1 LHTAGGL
8 SVPDIMSAVDIAAEF
23 RDELAR
29 LDAAAV
35 DVMLGQWRQVE
46 TALIADME
54 AFAARFEPGQSLT
67 PGQVL
72 RMQRYQALQAQV
84 TAQLAALEGAAGP
97 LITAGQG
104 QAAQIGAL
112 QAATTLD
119 ALEVGISFNQ
129 LSTKATQ
136 NIVALAR
143 AGKPL
148 AELLQPMYGAAS
160 EGIIRELI
168 NGVALGY
175 GPRKIARNMA
185 RDGMTDALNHLLL
198 VSRDQYN
205 RAARTAAF
213 QRYEDSGVVRGYTRR
228 CARQAGRT
236 CIACISLDGEFYPLS
251 VPFKEHVMGR
261 CTPIPAI
268 KGIEMRSRLGSG
280 QSWFEGLDRDAQ
292 VATMGRGR
300 WEAWKAGELPWD
312 KMAVKTSHPVW
323 GPGVR
328 VANVPGGGK
337 RRKVV
342 VKPETQDVKV
352 KLGPNGVPLSGAF
365 DTSKLPKALRS
376 DMDEALR
383 ILDEVHGDGELP
395 MLPVLKS
402 SASTYAGQYRYSKMP
417 GRKPR
422 PVDLRMSPHKGEPAG
437 ETKINFFHEVG
448 HFLDNQSM
456 RDSGRVNSS
465 DILGRDML
473 SESKSPI
480 MDGWREAVKN
490 SRAYATWQ
498 DYARKSPTLDMRV
511 YVTNGEPIIQAT
523 ALPFETIRYAT
534 SSREYWARSYAQYV
548 ATRSGR
554 PEILQNIRNLNDDW
568 GGAPWQWDDDDFEP
582 IAAAMDELFVNLGWL
597 K

>member
-1 LHTAGGL
+1 M
-8 SVPDIMSAVDIAAEF
+8 PDIMSAVDIAAEF

-35 DVMLGQWRQVE
+35 DVMVGQWRQVE

-72 RMQRYQALQAQV
+72 RLERYQALQAQV
-84 TAQLAALEGAAGP
+84 TAQLTALEGAAGP

-136 NIVALAR
+136 NIIALAR

-236 CIACISLDGEFYPLS
+236 CIACIALDGKFYPLS
-251 VPFKEHVMGR
+251 VPFAEHPQGR

-268 KGIEMRSRLGSG
+268 KGVEVRSRLGSG
-280 QSWFEGLDRDAQ
+280 QSWFEGLDEDAQ
-292 VATMGRGR
+292 IATMGRGR

-312 KMAVKTSHPVW
+312 KMAVKTNHPVW

-328 VANVPGGGK
+328 VA
-337 RRKVV
+337 
-342 VKPETQDVKV
+342 
-352 KLGPNGVPLSGAF
+352 GVPDWF
-365 DTSKLPKALRS
+365 KKAKAGTAVANPDKWKPVMSRE
-376 DMDEALR
+376 EANLWAR
-383 ILDEVHGDGELP
+383 NS
-395 MLPVLKS
+395 VLKES
-402 SASTYAGQYRYSKMP
+402 GWHGTTHQAAEQIRKEGFKVSTNVNIGRSYGHGVYMAYGNNIEDAEFFASGGDLLETVVNVRRVLDVNRQDYIKYLDTRIRPGLSDGRGILPQDISDALESDGYDALLYRK
-417 GRKPR
+417 
-422 PVDLRMSPHKGEPAG
+422 A
-437 ETKINFFHEVG
+437 
-448 HFLDNQSM
+448 
-456 RDSGRVNSS
+456 SG
-465 DILGRDML
+465 DILVIRDPRRITVI
-473 SESKSPI
+473 E
-480 MDGWREAVKN
+480 
-490 SRAYATWQ
+490 
-498 DYARKSPTLDMRV
+498 
-511 YVTNGEPIIQAT
+511 
-523 ALPFETIRYAT
+523 
-534 SSREYWARSYAQYV
+534 
-548 ATRSGR
+548 
-554 PEILQNIRNLNDDW
+554 
-568 GGAPWQWDDDDFEP
+568 
-582 IAAAMDELFVNLGWL
+582 
-597 K
+597 

>member
-1 LHTAGGL
+1 MHTAGGL

-35 DVMLGQWRQVE
+35 DVMVGQWRQVE
-46 TALIADME
+46 TALIAAME

-72 RMQRYQALQAQV
+72 RLERYQALQAQV
-84 TAQLAALEGAAGP
+84 TAQLTALEGAAGP
-97 LITAGQG
+97 LITTGQN
-104 QAAQIGAL
+104 QAAGLGAL

-119 ALEVGISFNQ
+119 SLGVGLTFNQ

-136 NIVALAR
+136 NIIALAR

-236 CIACISLDGEFYPLS
+236 CIACISLDGTFYPLS
-251 VPFKEHVMGR
+251 EPFAEHPQGR

-268 KGIEMRSRLGSG
+268 KGVEVRSRLGSG
-280 QSWFEGLDRDAQ
+280 QAWFEELPQDAQ
-292 VATMGRGR
+292 IAAMGRGR

-312 KMAVKTSHPVW
+312 KMAVKTNHPVW

-328 VANVPGGGK
+328 VA
-337 RRKVV
+337 
-342 VKPETQDVKV
+342 
-352 KLGPNGVPLSGAF
+352 GVP
-365 DTSKLPKALRS
+365 KL
-376 DMDEALR
+376 
-383 ILDEVHGDGELP
+383 
-395 MLPVLKS
+395 
-402 SASTYAGQYRYSKMP
+402 
-417 GRKPR
+417 
-422 PVDLRMSPHKGEPAG
+422 
-437 ETKINFFHEVG
+437 
-448 HFLDNQSM
+448 
-456 RDSGRVNSS
+456 
-465 DILGRDML
+465 
-473 SESKSPI
+473 
-480 MDGWREAVKN
+480 
-490 SRAYATWQ
+490 
-498 DYARKSPTLDMRV
+498 
-511 YVTNGEPIIQAT
+511 
-523 ALPFETIRYAT
+523 
-534 SSREYWARSYAQYV
+534 
-548 ATRSGR
+548 
-554 PEILQNIRNLNDDW
+554 
-568 GGAPWQWDDDDFEP
+568 
-582 IAAAMDELFVNLGWL
+582 
-597 K
+597 

>member
-1 LHTAGGL
+1 M
-8 SVPDIMSAVDIAAEF
+8 PDIMSAVDIAAEF

-29 LDAAAV
+29 LDAAVV

-72 RMQRYQALQAQV
+72 RMERYQALQAQV
-84 TAQLAALEGAAGP
+84 TAQLTALEGAAGP
-97 LITAGQG
+97 LITAGQN
-104 QAAQIGAL
+104 QAAGLGAL

-119 ALEVGISFNQ
+119 SLGVGLTFNQ

-136 NIVALAR
+136 NIIALAR

-236 CIACISLDGEFYPLS
+236 CIACIALDGKFYPLS
-251 VPFKEHVMGR
+251 VPFFAHPQCR
-261 CTPIPAI
+261 CTAIPAVR
-268 KGIEMRSRLGSG
+268 GVDMQSRLGSG
-280 QSWFEGLDRDAQ
+280 QSWFEGLDEDAQ
-292 VATMGRGR
+292 IATMGRGR

-312 KMAVKTSHPVW
+312 KMAVKTNHPVW

-337 RRKVV
+337 RGKSL
-342 VKPETQDVKV
+342 PETRIKP
-352 KLGPNGVPLSGAF
+352 KSVPVFDSTKDAERWAIDRGLAGAV
-365 DTSKLPKALRS
+365 DYSKLPVDVANEANRALSEYYDEYGIKLERIGYRKNMDLYDNLMEVKRGRS
-376 DMDEALR
+376 AIIENGEIVGWRDSVELR
-383 ILDEVHGDGELP
+383 INPVFFNNPNASQILRQSHEAGWAYSENVFDLITHEYGHILTNVDDAYFLARPGIIKTVSTYGQSSNSETIAELF
-395 MLPVLKS
+395 LKS
-402 SASTYAGQYRYSKMP
+402 RKVGLGNLTDEEAQFLNQY
-417 GRKPR
+417 
-422 PVDLRMSPHKGEPAG
+422 
-437 ETKINFFHEVG
+437 I
-448 HFLDNQSM
+448 
-456 RDSGRVNSS
+456 
-465 DILGRDML
+465 
-473 SESKSPI
+473 
-480 MDGWREAVKN
+480 
-490 SRAYATWQ
+490 
-498 DYARKSPTLDMRV
+498 
-511 YVTNGEPIIQAT
+511 
-523 ALPFETIRYAT
+523 
-534 SSREYWARSYAQYV
+534 
-548 ATRSGR
+548 
-554 PEILQNIRNLNDDW
+554 
-568 GGAPWQWDDDDFEP
+568 GG
-582 IAAAMDELFVNLGWL
+582 
-597 K
+597 